1 MRTIIRLLMVMS
13 FCSFGVA
20 TAAPAT
26 MPAIAADSSVIAAH
40 YWGWGYGR
48 GRGYYGGSYGRGYYG
63 RSYGRGYG
71 YYGRSYGHGYYGR
84 SYGRGYGRW

>member
-1 MRTIIRLLMVMS
+1 MRKLFHVLIGVGLGTIALGGGS
-13 FCSFGVA
+13 A
-20 TAAPAT
+20 TAAPGA
-26 MPAIAADSSVIAAH
+26 MPSIAADSSVIFAH
-40 YWGWGYGR
+40 YRGW
-48 GRGYYGGSYGRGYYG
+48 GYYGGYGRRYGYYG

>member
-1 MRTIIRLLMVMS
+1 MGFGS
-13 FCSFGVA
+13 FALGGGSA
-20 TAAPAT
+20 TAAPGA

-40 YWGWGYGR
+40 YRGW
-48 GRGYYGGSYGRGYYG
+48 GYYGGYGRGYYG
-63 RSYGRGYG
+63 RSYGRG